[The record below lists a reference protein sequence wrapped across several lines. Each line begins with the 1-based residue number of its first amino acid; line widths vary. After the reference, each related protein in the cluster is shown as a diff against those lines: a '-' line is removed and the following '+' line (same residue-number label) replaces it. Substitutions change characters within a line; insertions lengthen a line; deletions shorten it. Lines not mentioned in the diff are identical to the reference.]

1 MENTVTISEDQRIP
15 IIQLVD
21 KVEKDPE
28 FSMNKA
34 YKTAVKEL
42 GFKGNIG
49 DFMDMLK
56 ENNLIES
63 EQEKKRQ
70 AKKLKMQK
78 AIKYSAIGGAVIL
91 GVVFLNKVLTS
102 KN

>member
-1 MENTVTISEDQRIP
+1 MNGNDRMISQDARIP

-28 FSMNKA
+28 FTMSKA
-34 YKTAVKEL
+34 YKAAVKEL

-63 EQEKKRQ
+63 QPEKQEVDKKAQ
-70 AKKLKMQK
+70 IQK
-78 AIKYSAIGGAVIL
+78 VIKYSAIGGGIIL
-91 GVVFLNKVLTS
+91 GIVFLNKVLTS
-102 KN
+102 K